1 MDQGPLLKTCW
12 DFGSCLKGWAL
23 AGCSEFCNW
32 GDLKSVEWCFLRWE
46 QIVTITQEDLL
57 SFTYTVLRCMICQ
70 CLWFLAGIVASV
82 KTLWQ
87 NLDTNFQHEGRGL
100 EGLGCQFRLEV
111 AAVHQIPGD
120 SQVRRLLNR
129 ILPIEHVWVEHF
141 AAQESDGS
149 HWWSGFFGSEVTNRS
164 AASLVWRDQ
173 YPPWIYLMLMAYV
186 RSLYCFCSEAKLSEF
201 SWKLCTAPF
210 QRSWIAMFGWWPSL
224 ESIQGW
230 CCRGDCGGSSGV
242 SHAAR
247 NFGMDGWPVC
257 IAQQWGSM
265 SCYQVSPKLR

>member
-1 MDQGPLLKTCW
+1 M
-12 DFGSCLKGWAL
+12 
-23 AGCSEFCNW
+23 
-32 GDLKSVEWCFLRWE
+32 
-46 QIVTITQEDLL
+46 
-57 SFTYTVLRCMICQ
+57 
-70 CLWFLAGIVASV
+70 
-82 KTLWQ
+82 
-87 NLDTNFQHEGRGL
+87 
-100 EGLGCQFRLEV
+100 EGL
-111 AAVHQIPGD
+111 
-120 SQVRRLLNR
+120 RRLRVSVQIGGRCRPSNSRRLSSEKASQQDPAHWACVGR
-129 ILPIEHVWVEHF
+129 AFCSPRVGWFTLVKWV
-141 AAQESDGS
+141 G
-149 HWWSGFFGSEVTNRS
+149 GSEVTNRS

-173 YPPWIYLMLMAYV
+173 YPHWIYLMLMAYV

-265 SCYQVSPKLR
+265 SCYQVSPKSR